1 MPTGRGGLRARRSR
15 PSPDPAHSPRCR
27 QEDPWWALGGCDVTW
42 ATALTLC
49 RGAPAKDD
57 MDPDQAAVPSLGEG
71 LEQGTS
77 YLRPYCVLG
86 SM

>member
-1 MPTGRGGLRARRSR
+1 M
-15 PSPDPAHSPRCR
+15 
-27 QEDPWWALGGCDVTW
+27 TW

-49 RGAPAKDD
+49 GGALAKDD
-57 MDPDQAAVPSLGEG
+57 MHPDQAAVPSLGEG
-71 LEQGTS
+71 LEQGSS

>member
-1 MPTGRGGLRARRSR
+1 M
-15 PSPDPAHSPRCR
+15 
-27 QEDPWWALGGCDVTW
+27 TW